1 MKRLDVVS
9 AEITQ
14 AYGVEC
20 SGIFWNAISDNDF
33 TKNISLKDI
42 FKHPFVGLNLFFFKA
57 VHFISLYNRK
67 PLLKYYPRD
76 R

>member
-42 FKHPFVGLNLFFFKA
+42 FKHPFVGLNLFFF
-57 VHFISLYNRK
+57 
-67 PLLKYYPRD
+67 
-76 R
+76 